1 MSDRHPVPGVG
12 VAILQDDRLLLVQRR
27 HDPGRGLWAVPGGR
41 VELGETLR
49 DAARREVQ
57 EETGLVVSLG
67 PVIWAGE
74 SIGPGRPPAWHF
86 TLVDFLGSVES
97 GVLRAGDDAAQ
108 VAWVGLEEV
117 ERLATPASMLELVEV
132 LRRGR

>member
-1 MSDRHPVPGVG
+1 
-12 VAILQDDRLLLVQRR
+12 
-27 HDPGRGLWAVPGGR
+27 
-41 VELGETLR
+41 LR